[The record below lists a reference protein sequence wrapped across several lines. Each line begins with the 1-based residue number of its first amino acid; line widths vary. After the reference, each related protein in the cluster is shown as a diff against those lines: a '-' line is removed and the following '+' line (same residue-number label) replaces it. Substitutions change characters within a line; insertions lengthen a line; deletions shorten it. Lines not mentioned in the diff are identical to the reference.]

1 MATTQRGLTLE
12 EFLQLPEAEPAL
24 EYLNG
29 TVTQKVAPK
38 VHHGRLQQLLSEY
51 IRRYAEPRGL
61 AIPFTETRSTF
72 AGSSPVPDVA
82 VYRWERIPLQPGGEF
97 IEDLYEPPDIAIEML
112 SPEQHRAD
120 LIAKCEWYV
129 AHGAALALLVDPD
142 DRSVMAF
149 RPGEAPVV
157 LYGADAIDFAPV
169 LPGLQLRVRTLFG
182 WLRPRRPRRQP

>member
-12 EFLQLPEAEPAL
+12 QFLQLPEAEPAL
-24 EYLNG
+24 EYMNG

-51 IRRYAEPRGL
+51 IRRYAEPRGV
-61 AIPFTETRSTF
+61 AIHFTETRGKF

-82 VYRWERIPLQPGGEF
+82 VYRRERIPLRPGGEF
-97 IEDLYEPPDIAIEML
+97 IEDLYEPPDVAIEIL

-149 RPGEAPVV
+149 RPGAEAVA
-157 LYGADAIDFAPV
+157 LYGAD
-169 LPGLQLRVRTLFG
+169 
-182 WLRPRRPRRQP
+182 